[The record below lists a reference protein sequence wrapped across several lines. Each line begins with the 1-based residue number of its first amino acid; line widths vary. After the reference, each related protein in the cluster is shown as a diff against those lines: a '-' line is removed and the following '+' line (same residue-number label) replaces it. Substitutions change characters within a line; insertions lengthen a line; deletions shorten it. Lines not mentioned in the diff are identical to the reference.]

1 VTRAVSGALSSAF
14 SQALAQPGLVLLV
27 LAAAMA
33 GLARGFSGFG
43 SGLVYMPIA
52 GMVLPPAQ
60 AVAVLVVMDLI
71 GPLANVPGALKI
83 GSLREVGTLALG
95 MLAGVPVGLWALVAV
110 APEAFRWIISVLS
123 LLTVAALVAGWQ
135 WRGGRGPRVTAGAG
149 FVAGIVGGATA
160 MPGPP
165 VILYYMT
172 SPMPVA
178 QIRANLT
185 LFLVLLDVLLVLV
198 LGAMGRLTLPLAL
211 LSGLLLVPFSLAN
224 MAGSMLF
231 RPDRVAIY
239 RGLTWSMIAVSALV
253 GLPLW
258 DEGMVR

>member
-1 VTRAVSGALSSAF
+1 MTDGLAVSFSA
-14 SQALAQPGLVLLV
+14 ALAQALTQPDLGWLGG
-27 LAAAMA
+27 AAALA

-43 SGLVYMPIA
+43 SGLVFMPIA

-71 GPLANVPGALKI
+71 GPLANVPGALRI
-83 GSLREVGTLALG
+83 GSVREVGTLTVG
-95 MLAGVPVGLWALVAV
+95 MLAGLPVGLWALVAV

-178 QIRANLT
+178 QIRGNLT

-198 LGAMGRLTLPLAL
+198 LGAMGRLTLQLAMV
-211 LSGLLLVPFSLAN
+211 SGLLLVPFSLAN

-231 RPDRVAIY
+231 RPDRVAVY
-239 RGLTWSMIAVSALV
+239 RALTWSMIAVSALV

-258 DEGMVR
+258 DEGMLR